1 MNEILLTLSA
11 VYREDFLRCNDKN
24 IVEFIGKEC
33 DIDLLSFVRT
43 SDCIPYETS
52 AYYFEVEI
60 LNGGEDDFIVVGIS
74 DDKADRCPGM
84 NPNTIGI
91 YGFDGSICVDAE
103 EIAIGSNFTT
113 GDTVSCLISR
123 QKDGAFIKTVCQFF
137 KNGTKIG
144 PPRSLVGKK
153 QYPSVGL
160 CSPGASVKFN
170 LGGQPFSHDIGKVVT
185 I

>member
-1 MNEILLTLSA
+1 MNEIVLTLSA
-11 VYREDFLRCNDKN
+11 VYNDSFLRCNDQN
-24 IVEFIGKEC
+24 LVEFIAKEC
-33 DIDLLSFVRT
+33 DTELLSFVRT
-43 SDCIPYETS
+43 SDCIPFETS
-52 AYYFEVEI
+52 AYYFEVDI

-84 NPNTIGI
+84 NPNSIGI

-113 GDTVSCLISR
+113 GDTVSCLICR
-123 QKDGAFIKTVCQFF
+123 QKEGEFQKTFCQFL

-153 QYPSVGL
+153 LYPSVGL
-160 CSPGASVKFN
+160 GSPGATIKFN
-170 LGGQPFSHDIGKVVT
+170 LGGQPFHHEIGKVNML
-185 I
+185 